1 MTQGH
6 AIAAAA
12 EGTVPFVRMDRDDPE
27 LLEELLGVVRTV
39 AEESSFI
46 LGQHVEGFE
55 ADFAAYCE
63 TDEAVGVASGT
74 DAIALALRALGIGK
88 GDEVILPANTFIAT
102 AEAVSIAGATPRL
115 VDVDP
120 VTGLITAE
128 LAERALTSKVRCIIP
143 VHLYGAT
150 VDMDPILELA
160 RSARIAVIEDACQA
174 HGARYRGRRVGSM
187 GHIGCFSFY
196 PAKNLGAWGDGG
208 AVVTSRPELA
218 DRVRLLRSH
227 GERPRYRH
235 RVIGTTARLD
245 GLQAAVLRVKLRH
258 LDRWN
263 AQRRRAAAEL
273 RRALSGLSLELPA
286 LPVAAGDHVYH
297 LFVVQSDERDLLRA
311 QLTARGVASA
321 VHYPVP
327 VHRTE
332 AYAHLGLHAGSLP
345 VTERMAERVC
355 SLPIFPG
362 IEDWQIRAIGAA
374 AAEVAQADEE
384 SPRSLV
390 A

>member
-1 MTQGH
+1 MSHGH
-6 AIAAAA
+6 AIPAAAD
-12 EGTVPFVRMDRDDPE
+12 GTVPFVRMDRDDPE

-63 TDEAVGVASGT
+63 TDQAVGVGSGT
-74 DAIALALRALGIGK
+74 DAIALALRALGIGR

-120 VTGLITAE
+120 VSGLITAE
-128 LAERALTSKVRCIIP
+128 IAERAMTSKVRCIIP

-174 HGARYRGRRVGSM
+174 HGARYRGRRAGSM
-187 GHIGCFSFY
+187 GHMGCFSFY

-218 DRVRLLRSH
+218 DKVRLLRSH

-235 RVIGTTARLD
+235 RMVGTTTRLD

-273 RRALSGLSLELPA
+273 RRALSGLALELPA
-286 LPVAAGDHVYH
+286 QPVAAGDHVYH
-297 LFVVQSDERDLLRA
+297 LFVVQSNERDLLRA
-311 QLTARGVASA
+311 QLTARGIASA

-332 AYAHLGLHAGSLP
+332 AYANLGLHPGSLP
-345 VTERMAERVC
+345 VTESMAERVC

-374 AAEVAQADEE
+374 AAEVAQADDDT
-384 SPRSLV
+384 PRSLV

>member
-1 MTQGH
+1 MSHGH
-6 AIAAAA
+6 AIPAAAD
-12 EGTVPFVRMDRDDPE
+12 GTVPFVRMDRDDPE

-63 TDEAVGVASGT
+63 TDQAVGVGSGT
-74 DAIALALRALGIGK
+74 DAIALALRALGIGR

-120 VTGLITAE
+120 ISGLITAE
-128 LAERALTSKVRCIIP
+128 IAERAMTSKVRCIIP

-174 HGARYRGRRVGSM
+174 HGARYRGRRAGSM
-187 GHIGCFSFY
+187 GHMGCFSFY

-218 DRVRLLRSH
+218 DKVRLLRSH

-235 RVIGTTARLD
+235 RMVGTTTRLD

-273 RRALSGLSLELPA
+273 RRALSGLALELPA
-286 LPVAAGDHVYH
+286 QPVAAGDHVYH
-297 LFVVQSDERDLLRA
+297 LFVVQSNERDLLRA
-311 QLTARGVASA
+311 QLTARGIASA

-332 AYAHLGLHAGSLP
+332 AYANLGLHPGSLP
-345 VTERMAERVC
+345 VTESMAERVC

-374 AAEVAQADEE
+374 AAEVAQADDDT
-384 SPRSLV
+384 PRSLV

>member
-1 MTQGH
+1 MSATH
-6 AIAAAA
+6 ALPAAAA
-12 EGTVPFVRMDRDDPE
+12 GTVPFVRMDRDNPE

-39 AEESSFI
+39 AQESSFI
-46 LGQHVEGFE
+46 LGPHVEGFE
-55 ADFAAYCE
+55 NDFAAYCE
-63 TDEAVGVASGT
+63 TEEAVGVGSGT
-74 DAIALALRALGIGK
+74 EALVLSLQALGIGR

-102 AEAVSIAGATPRL
+102 AEAVSAVGATPRL

-120 VTGLITAE
+120 VTGLLTAE
-128 LAERALTSKVRCIIP
+128 IAQRAMGPKVRCIIP

-160 RSARIAVIEDACQA
+160 REARVAVLEDACQA
-174 HGARYRGRRVGSM
+174 HGARYRGRRVGTL

-208 AVVTSRPELA
+208 AVVTSRPDLA

-235 RVIGTTARLD
+235 RVVGTTSRLD
-245 GLQAAVLRVKLRH
+245 GMQAAILRVKLRH

-273 RRALSGLSLELPA
+273 RRALQGLTLELPTA
-286 LPVAAGDHVYH
+286 PVAGGDHVYH
-297 LFVVQSDERDLLRA
+297 LFVVQSDERDLVRA
-311 QLTARGVASA
+311 QLTARGIASA

-327 VHRTE
+327 VHRTD
-332 AYAHLGLHAGSLP
+332 AYAHLGLQAGSLP
-345 VTERMAERVC
+345 VAESMAARVC

-362 IEDWQIRAIGAA
+362 LQDSQIHAIGAA
-374 AAEVAQADEE
+374 AAEVAQSDQQ
-384 SPRSLV
+384 PRALV

>member
-1 MTQGH
+1 MSHGH
-6 AIAAAA
+6 AIPAAAD
-12 EGTVPFVRMDRDDPE
+12 GTVPFVRMDRDDPE

-46 LGQHVEGFE
+46 LGEHVEGFE

-63 TDEAVGVASGT
+63 TDEAVGVGSGT
-74 DAIALALRALGIGK
+74 DAIALALRALGIGR

-120 VTGLITAE
+120 VTGLLTAE
-128 LAERALTSKVRCIIP
+128 IAEKAMTSKVRGIIP

-187 GHIGCFSFY
+187 GHMGCFSFY
-196 PAKNLGAWGDGG
+196 PAKNLGGWGDGG

-218 DRVRLLRSH
+218 DKVRLLRSH

-235 RVIGTTARLD
+235 RMVGTTARLD
-245 GLQAAVLRVKLRH
+245 GLQAAILRVKLRH

-273 RRALSGLSLELPA
+273 RRALSGLALELPA
-286 LPVAAGDHVYH
+286 QPVAAGDHVYH
-297 LFVVQSDERDLLRA
+297 LFVVKSDERDLLRA

-345 VTERMAERVC
+345 VTERAADRVC

-362 IEDWQIRAIGAA
+362 IEDWQIGAIGAA
-374 AAEVAQADEE
+374 AAEVAQADEDA
-384 SPRSLV
+384 PRSLV